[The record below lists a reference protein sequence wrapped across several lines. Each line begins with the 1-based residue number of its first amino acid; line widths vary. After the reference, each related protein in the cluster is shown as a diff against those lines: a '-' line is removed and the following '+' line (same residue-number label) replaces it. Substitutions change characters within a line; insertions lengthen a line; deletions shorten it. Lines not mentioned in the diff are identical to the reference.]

1 MKKQIQ
7 YALISVH
14 NKEGL
19 EPIVRRLHALGI
31 HIISTGGTA
40 EYIWRLGIKV
50 TKVEELTNF
59 PEILGGRVKTLHPFV
74 FAGILGRRGNESDRE
89 QMAEHRIIGIDLVI
103 VDLYPFEEEVA
114 KGSTHEKIIEK
125 IDIGGVS
132 LIRAAAKN
140 YNDVLVISGRDHYPK
155 LIEILDKGNEV
166 EEHVRLLYA
175 GIAFNITSIYD
186 AVIFKYFSQQFFI
199 PAVEKY
205 M

>member
-1 MKKQIQ
+1 MKKKIQ

-19 EPIVRRLHALGI
+19 EPIVRRLHTLGV

-40 EYIWRLGIKV
+40 KYIWNLGIKV
-50 TKVEELTNF
+50 IEVEEITNF
-59 PEILGGRVKTLHPFV
+59 PEILGGRVKTLHPIV
-74 FAGILGRRGNESDRE
+74 FGGILGRRGNESDRE
-89 QMAEHRIIGIDLVI
+89 QMAEHRIIGIDLVV